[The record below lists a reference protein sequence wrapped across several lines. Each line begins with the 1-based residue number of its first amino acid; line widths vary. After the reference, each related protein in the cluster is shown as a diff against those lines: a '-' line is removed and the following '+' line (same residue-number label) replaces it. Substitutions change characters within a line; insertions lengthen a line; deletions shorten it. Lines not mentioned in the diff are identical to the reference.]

1 MTREE
6 LIKEIAK
13 RVKDISEL
21 YHSVY
26 PEGDYLIVCIRNGNE
41 CFSFNNQNWN
51 GGKDENYPIDYYET
65 EMFIR
70 MNGEYED
77 KKC

>member
-13 RVKDISEL
+13 RMKEIREF
-21 YHSVY
+21 YYSVY
-26 PEGDYLIVCIRNGNE
+26 PEGNYLTMHFEKNIVG
-41 CFSFNNQNWN
+41 FNNRHWE
-51 GGKDENYPIDYYET
+51 GGEDEKYPIDYHEN
-65 EMFIR
+65 EIFIR

-77 KKC
+77 K

>member
-13 RVKDISEL
+13 RMKEIREL
-21 YHSVY
+21 YYSVY
-26 PEGDYLIVCIRNGNE
+26 PEGNYLTMYFEKNIV
-41 CFSFNNQNWN
+41 SFNNRHWE
-51 GGKDENYPIDYYET
+51 GGEDEKYPIDYHEN
-65 EMFIR
+65 EIFIR
-70 MNGEYED
+70 MNEEYEE

>member
-6 LIKEIAK
+6 LIKEILK
-13 RVKDISEL
+13 RIKDIKEL
-21 YHSVY
+21 YYSVY
-26 PEGDYLIVCIRNGNE
+26 PEGNYLTMYFEKNIVS
-41 CFSFNNQNWN
+41 FSNRQWE
-51 GGKDENYPIDYYET
+51 GGEDEKYPIDYHEN

-70 MNGEYED
+70 INENRE